1 MTDINNILKNLQ
13 EQGDILVKESSDIE
27 KKLKIVGDEIM
38 KKVEKINKLISTS
51 KKSGSVKN
59 ISKIV
64 DEIIIV
70 RTMMEKVDDIKI

>member
-1 MTDINNILKNLQ
+1 MTDINNIFKNLQ
-13 EQGDILVKESSDIE
+13 EQGEMLEKESIDIK
-27 KKLKIVGDEIM
+27 KKLKNIGDEIT
-38 KKVEKINKLISTS
+38 KRVEKVNKLITTS
-51 KKSGSVKN
+51 NKSGSIKN